1 LYLVIFDCDGT
12 LVDSQD
18 TIVRGMTAA
27 FEEVGLTP
35 PDRPSA
41 LSIVGLSLEVAI
53 RQLVGPSREHLVPQM
68 AEAYRRTQIAR
79 RASGLDHDP
88 LYPGARE
95 VLDALHA
102 RPDVLLGIATG
113 KALRGVRHLQEVH
126 DLKYHFATIQ
136 TADAAPSKPH
146 PAMILQAMAE
156 TGVEAARTV
165 MIGDTS
171 FDLDMARNA
180 GVASIG
186 VTWGYHDRAVLAGCA
201 PAALI
206 DGFTQLPGEL
216 ARLFGWDKAGVT
228 GEAAGPQL
236 GETA

>member
-1 LYLVIFDCDGT
+1 
-12 LVDSQD
+12 
-18 TIVRGMTAA
+18 MTAA
-27 FEEVGLTP
+27 FLEVGLTP
-35 PDRPSA
+35 PDRPTA

-68 AEAYRRTQIAR
+68 AEAYRRHQVAR

-88 LYPGARE
+88 LYPGARA
-95 VLDALHA
+95 VLDQLRA
-102 RPDVLLGIATG
+102 RPDVLLGVATG

-126 DLKYHFATIQ
+126 DLGHHFATIQ
-136 TADAAPSKPH
+136 TADGAPSKPH
-146 PAMILQAMAE
+146 PAMILQAMSE
-156 TGVEAARTV
+156 TGVEASHTV
-165 MIGDTS
+165 MVGDTS

-186 VTWGYHDRAVLAGCA
+186 VTWGYHDRAVLAGCG

-206 DGFTQLPGEL
+206 DGFPQLPGEI
-216 ARLFGWDKAGVT
+216 ARIFGWQDRT
-228 GEAAGPQL
+228 GASDAPEKRL